1 MVHRDT
7 ATVQN
12 LIMMSLQMA
21 RVRVNQMDTVWI
33 MMVKLVWNSR
43 KIPQASEY

>member
-1 MVHRDT
+1 MGMVHIDT

-21 RVRVNQMDTVWI
+21 RVSVSQMDTVWI
-33 MMVKLVWNSR
+33 MMVKLV
-43 KIPQASEY
+43 